1 MSKYGELA
9 EKLRTAIEKGTYAA
23 GDRLPT
29 TPELCEM
36 YGVSNTTV
44 KKAIDELDQLG
55 LVARRRGSGI
65 YVKST
70 PSLRKGTQGGL
81 STSGQMTGFTS
92 EHAGAGHVV
101 SSEVHD
107 FSVVHPPDLVAET
120 LGIREEEFVYHICR
134 TRLVDGKPHNVEY
147 TYMPLTLVPG
157 LLEEHLHGSIYG
169 YLENELGLKIGSSH
183 RVLQAVLPT
192 KDEIAWLQLK
202 PGEPLFEVRQVA
214 YLDDGTPFECSKSR
228 HTCDYEFYVVST
240 R

>member
-1 MSKYGELA
+1 MSKYAELA
-9 EKLRTAIEKGTYAA
+9 VKLRTAIEDGTYAA

-29 TPELCEM
+29 TPELCEI
-36 YGVSNTTV
+36 YDVSNTTV

-70 PSLRKGTQGGL
+70 PSLRKGSSSGL

-92 EHAGAGHVV
+92 EHADAVV

-107 FSVVHPPDLVAET
+107 FSVVHPPELVAET

-147 TYMPLTLVPG
+147 TYMPVTLIPG

-169 YLENELGLKIGSSH
+169 YLEKELGLKIGSSH
-183 RVLQAVLPT
+183 RVLRAVLPS
-192 KDEIAWLQLK
+192 KDEIEWLQLK

-214 YLDDGTPFECSKSR
+214 YLDDGTPFECSTSR
-228 HTCDYEFYVVST
+228 HTSDYEFYVVST
-240 R
+240 H

>member
-9 EKLRTAIEKGTYAA
+9 EKLRLAIEDGTYEP

-29 TPELCEM
+29 TPELCDI

-70 PSLRKGTQGGL
+70 LSLRKGSSSGL

-92 EHAGAGHVV
+92 EHADANV

-107 FSVVHPPDLVAET
+107 FSVVHPPELVAET
-120 LGIREEEFVYHICR
+120 LGIREKEFVYHICR

-147 TYMPLTLVPG
+147 TYMPVTLIPG

-169 YLENELGLKIGSSH
+169 YIEKELGLKIGSSH
-183 RVLQAVLPT
+183 RVLRAVLPS
-192 KDEIAWLQLK
+192 KDEIEWLQLK

-214 YLDDGTPFECSKSR
+214 YLDDGRPFECSTSR
-228 HTCDYEFYVVST
+228 HTSDYEFYVVST
-240 R
+240 H